1 MNDYTMAEQFTLPSK
16 GLMYSKPIN
25 PNVSL
30 RAMTTAEEMK
40 RLSPTETP
48 YKVMCDII
56 QECIVGEKL
65 GISVYDLALCDYQF
79 LLHKLRVVT
88 YGPEYKMSM
97 YCPACGNVSEAVINL
112 DDLDL
117 YEYDESFE
125 ELKFITLPVCGKKIE
140 IKIQTPRSIDEIN
153 SRVKEIKKRNKGLEY
168 DPSLIVTLQSVIK
181 SIDGQVPNPL
191 MLEGFVKK
199 MAMRDA
205 NVLLQRAKKLNG
217 KVGLDTE
224 CIVKCP
230 ECGYEAVTTFRYS
243 SEFFGPTED

>member
-1 MNDYTMAEQFTLPSK
+1 MNEYTIAEQFTLPSK
-16 GLMYSKPIN
+16 GLIYSKPIN
-25 PNVSL
+25 PVVSL

-56 QECIVGEKL
+56 QDCIVGEKL

-79 LLHKLRVVT
+79 LLHRLRVVT
-88 YGPEYKMSM
+88 YGPDYKMTM
-97 YCPACGNVSEAVINL
+97 FCQNCGSISETSINL
-112 DDLDL
+112 DELEVV
-117 YEYDESFE
+117 EYDKSFD
-125 ELKFITLPVCGKKIE
+125 ELKKIKLPVCGKEVE
-140 IKIQTPRSIDEIN
+140 IKLQTPRSIDEIN

-168 DPSLIVTLQSVIK
+168 DPSLFVTLESVIK
-181 SIDGQVPNPL
+181 TIDGQSPNPI

-199 MAMRDA
+199 MNMRDA
-205 NVLLQRAKKLNG
+205 NALLQRAKKLNG

-230 ECGYEAVTTFRYS
+230 DCGYEAVTTFRYS
-243 SEFFGPTED
+243 SEFFGPSED

>member
-1 MNDYTMAEQFTLPSK
+1 MNEYTIAEQFTLPSK
-16 GLMYSKPIN
+16 GLIYSKPIN
-25 PNVSL
+25 PVVSL

-56 QECIVGEKL
+56 QDCIVGDKL

-79 LLHKLRVVT
+79 LLHRLRVVT
-88 YGPEYKMSM
+88 YGPDYKMTM
-97 YCPACGNVSEAVINL
+97 FCQNCGSISETSINL
-112 DDLDL
+112 DDLDIV
-117 YEYDESFE
+117 EYDESFDA
-125 ELKFITLPVCGKKIE
+125 LKKIKLPVCGKEIE
-140 IKIQTPRSIDEIN
+140 IKLQTPRSIDEIN

-168 DPSLIVTLQSVIK
+168 DPSLFVTLESVIK
-181 SIDGQVPNPL
+181 TIDGQSPNPI

-199 MAMRDA
+199 MNMRDA
-205 NVLLQRAKKLNG
+205 NALLQRAKKLNG

-230 ECGYEAVTTFRYS
+230 DCGYEAVTTFRYS
-243 SEFFGPTED
+243 SEFFGPSED